1 MENLLQGF
9 SIVFQ
14 PLNILMIAGGMFIG
28 LAVGIL
34 PGIGGPM
41 MIALLIP
48 LTFTMDPTSGILV
61 MVALY
66 VTSTYGGCITAIL
79 FKIPGEG
86 PALVTIFDGYEL
98 TKKGKAGLA
107 LSVAIFSSCLG
118 GIFGT
123 IVLIFL
129 APWLS
134 SMALNFG
141 EPEYFAMAVLG
152 LSVASGIGG
161 GDTLKNLLS
170 ALSGLFLATWGLDHV
185 TGLPRFTFGNPNL
198 VMGISFIPAAIGL
211 FAIGE
216 IVEMVEA
223 TLQGDDQKLSIQSR
237 IKLGL
242 PPLLETWRLKWLYLR
257 SAVIGTFVGILP
269 GVGALTASFFGYSEA
284 VRWSKNP
291 EKFGTGII
299 EGVAAPETANNAA
312 CGGAMVPLLT
322 LGIPGS
328 ANTAVMIGA
337 FMIHGIRPGPLLI
350 YQQADLM
357 YAIFAGMFLSN
368 ILLVLAAIL
377 GIKLLVKLLNISY
390 SKVGPAIL
398 LLAVMGT
405 YAMRNSM
412 TDVWIMFAFGIIG
425 YFMRKYGF
433 GLAPMVLALILGPLC
448 ESSFQRGMII
458 ADHNFLY
465 FITRPISGVLL
476 GLALLSYLYPLVR
489 KRLMGNVRKLIK
501 SK

>member
-1 MENLLQGF
+1 MENLLTGF

-14 PLNILMIAGGMFIG
+14 PMNAIMLVIGMIIG

-41 MIALLIP
+41 MMALLIP
-48 LTFTMDPTSGILV
+48 ITFTMSPISGILV
-61 MVALY
+61 LVAIY
-66 VTSTYGGCITAIL
+66 VTSTYGGSITAIL

-98 TKKGKAGLA
+98 TKKGKSGLA

-134 SMALNFG
+134 SIALNFG
-141 EPEYFAMAVLG
+141 EPEYFAMAILG

-170 ALSGLFLATWGLDHV
+170 ALTGLFLATWGLDQV
-185 TGLPRFTFGNPNL
+185 TGLPRFTFNNPNL
-198 VMGISFIPAAIGL
+198 IMGISFIPAAIGL
-211 FAIGE
+211 FAVGE
-216 IVEMVEA
+216 IVEMVE
-223 TLQGDDQKLSIQSR
+223 TSLKGGDQRLSIQSKV
-237 IKLGL
+237 KLGL
-242 PPLLETWRLKWLYLR
+242 PPLGETLRMKWLYLR
-257 SAVIGTFVGILP
+257 SAVIGTFIGILP

-284 VRWSKNP
+284 VRWSKQP

-299 EGVAAPETANNAA
+299 DGVAAPETANNAA

-357 YAIFAGMFLSN
+357 YAIFAGMFISN
-368 ILLVLAAIL
+368 ILLVLVAIV
-377 GIKLLVKLLNISY
+377 GIRLLVKVLNISY

-405 YAMRNSM
+405 YGMQNSM
-412 TDVWIMFAFGIIG
+412 TDVWIMFAFGILG
-425 YFMRKYGF
+425 YFMRKYKF
-433 GLAPMVLALILGPLC
+433 GLAPMILALILGPLC

-458 ADHNFLY
+458 ADYNPLF
-465 FITRPISGVLL
+465 FVARPISGPIL
-476 GLALLSYLYPLVR
+476 GLAVLSFIYPLFR
-489 KRLMGNVRKLIK
+489 NRILGNLFKSIK
-501 SK
+501 